1 MKIVAVYGST
11 GKDSNSLRTV
21 SVIAAAAE
29 KAGGSVTH
37 FNLMD
42 NELPPMRIDQSF
54 KEHPAV
60 QKIRQL
66 SREADAFI
74 LVSPEYHGCM
84 SNWIKNFF
92 DFHYREF
99 AGKLFAIAATT
110 GGSMGTACINQMRTA
125 VQYCHGWS
133 LPYQTAVKESD
144 INEQGLIQNE
154 KTLDRLERMGRDLV
168 VYGMLF
174 KQQFATDQESAQTDS
189 KDKKE
194 LGFAGWYA

>member
-1 MKIVAVYGST
+1 
-11 GKDSNSLRTV
+11 
-21 SVIAAAAE
+21 
-29 KAGGSVTH
+29 
-37 FNLMD
+37 
-42 NELPPMRIDQSF
+42 
-54 KEHPAV
+54 
-60 QKIRQL
+60 
-66 SREADAFI
+66 
-74 LVSPEYHGCM
+74 
-84 SNWIKNFF
+84 
-92 DFHYREF
+92 
-99 AGKLFAIAATT
+99 
-110 GGSMGTACINQMRTA
+110 MGTACINQMRTA